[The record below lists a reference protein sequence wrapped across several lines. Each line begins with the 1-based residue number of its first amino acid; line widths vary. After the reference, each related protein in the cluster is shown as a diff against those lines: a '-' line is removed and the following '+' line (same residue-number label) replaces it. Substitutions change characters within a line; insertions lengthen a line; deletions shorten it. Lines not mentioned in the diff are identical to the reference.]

1 MKETQKKDLIN
12 VYLMCGSAVPRDTVS
27 YVSAIS
33 VCNWAGATE
42 AGGFKAMSGRS
53 REKAVKKK
61 NTVHSSKIESAM
73 LGR

>member
-42 AGGFKAMSGRS
+42 AGVFNEWQITGKGG
-53 REKAVKKK
+53 EKK

>member
-1 MKETQKKDLIN
+1 MCEGSQKKEKKTIIN

-27 YVSAIS
+27 YVSATS

-61 NTVHSSKIESAM
+61 HCTLV
-73 LGR
+73 

>member
-1 MKETQKKDLIN
+1 MCEGSPKKRKKDLIN

-61 NTVHSSKIESAM
+61 T
-73 LGR
+73 LYTRLR